1 MSASN
6 LSPPLAEDKPP
17 GRSKKKRRANGNS
30 ALPLSEYARSIMRT
44 HFDSL
49 LEHESGTRLGEDIEE
64 LHDMRV
70 ATRRL
75 RAAFEVFEPAFRPRD
90 IRPLLRDLRTARRA
104 LGPVRDLDVFI
115 DNARRYETESSQN
128 LQLLVDIWEHDRQSA
143 RQQMLSYLDSPD
155 FAIFKT
161 DFDEFLN
168 TPGQAASRFNPR
180 DPYPQLTWQV
190 APLLIYQRYVD
201 VLACENL
208 IPEASPE
215 QLHDLRIRFKKL
227 RYAIEFLR
235 DVLGKP
241 ASLLIDDL
249 KTMQD
254 HLGNLNDAHLSCDLL
269 TAQLARL
276 ENESQ
281 SLPIGVRPDLGGII
295 AYLAS
300 LHKTRRELAES
311 FPAAW
316 AHFTRPEFRR
326 NLGLALAEL

>member
-1 MSASN
+1 MSTSN
-6 LSPPLAEDKPP
+6 LSPPLAEEKPP
-17 GRSKKKRRANGNS
+17 GRSKKKRRASGNS
-30 ALPLSEYARSIMRT
+30 DLPLSEYARDIMRI

-49 LEHESGTRLGEDIEE
+49 LQHEAGTRLGEDIEE

-75 RAAFEVFEPAFRPRD
+75 RAAFEVFAPAFRPRD

-115 DNARRYETESSQN
+115 DNARRYESESGQN
-128 LQLLVDIWEHDRQSA
+128 LQLLIDIWERERQSA
-143 RQQMLSYLDSPD
+143 RQKMLTYLDSPD
-155 FAIFKT
+155 FTTFKT
-161 DFDEFLN
+161 DFDKFLN
-168 TPGQAASRFNPR
+168 TPGQAASRFNPH
-180 DPYPQLTWQV
+180 DPYPQITWQV

-208 IPEASPE
+208 LPEASPD

-235 DVLGKP
+235 DILGKP
-241 ASLLIDDL
+241 ASLLIEDL

-269 TAQLARL
+269 TTLLSRL
-276 ENESQ
+276 ESESQ
-281 SLPIGVRPDLGGII
+281 ALPIGVRPDLGGII
-295 AYLAS
+295 SYLAS
-300 LHKTRRELAES
+300 LHNLRRGMAET

-316 AHFTRPEFRR
+316 AHFNRPEFRR